1 MPRAPF
7 QVLVLPYRRLADG
20 AYAFAVFRRADAA
33 AGAGVWQGLA
43 GGGED
48 DETPEQAARRE
59 GLEEAGIPPDASYRA
74 LDARASI
81 PVIFFRD
88 SHLWGET
95 VYVIPEYAF
104 GVDVGDLGDLGD
116 LRDGALRLSAEHT
129 EMRWVSGA
137 EAQRLVR
144 FDSNR
149 VAIWELHQKLL
160 GLGPRGAAR

>member
-1 MPRAPF
+1 MLRAPF
-7 QVLVLPYRRLADG
+7 QVLVLPYRRLPDG
-20 AYAFAVFRRADAA
+20 AYAFAVFRRAD
-33 AGAGVWQGLA
+33 AGVWQGLA

-59 GLEEAGIPPDASYRA
+59 GLEEAGIPPSASYRA

-95 VYVIPEYAF
+95 VYVIPEHAF
-104 GVDVGDLGDLGD
+104 GVDVGDVGDD
-116 LRDGALRLSAEHT
+116 ALPLSAEHT
-129 EMRWVSGA
+129 DVRWVSGA

-160 GLGPRGAAR
+160 GLGPRGGAG